1 MPLLAQLRNRSTDT
15 PFFVQGSFFF
25 DFPRN
30 DLSAPN
36 ASLSVRQIGPWMFDF
51 CRAALNDEMFTL
63 LTLFSLPLL
72 AVVPAAEKAKKFKV
86 VAHKDA
92 KYGSQQ
98 ESSVDF

>member
-1 MPLLAQLRNRSTDT
+1 
-15 PFFVQGSFFF
+15 
-25 DFPRN
+25 
-30 DLSAPN
+30 
-36 ASLSVRQIGPWMFDF
+36 MFDF